1 MVVGGH
7 YSFTYQMKHYR
18 VALVLVVTL
27 LCGMVPRGGLAAA
40 GAGTDLVR
48 AAGED
53 CVARKYEHVERK
65 GRSKTSRFAYLFYAE
80 PSGGVSP
87 NDFPVVLIHGKA
99 GYGNDMWDGTVKWH
113 LAAGTVSNPVER
125 TFAGD
130 VGNIDNVAVYRFEY
144 EEDERWVDHK
154 SVGGLFR
161 QAIHCLYEEYGRP
174 VVVVGHS
181 LGGLVAQHVAK
192 ENGPIEE
199 IGLVITLGTP
209 YEGSQLAVDIDDI
222 SPGGPC
228 SLFLFLCIGQDI
240 LELAVEVGF
249 DVNTEAGNAL
259 KVGSAELEELSG
271 GRWEGS
277 DLVEPSW
284 AAPVFAIGTQILFF
298 YTAMT
303 KTLGVFGSN
312 VLGVETLGDV
322 VVRRE
327 SATGGALRATDEYQE
342 TKCHPVYDTR
352 EDIIRWE
359 EWLNPEVESD
369 FSVDLTLDPDIYRVL
384 LRLLDMRESACYHGN
399 LPNTDTL
406 RQTALD
412 RIKKYITDNWEKSAA
427 ETMVSEEPVPVPVP
441 RSRLSEP
448 TVYDVDWSLLEPD
461 KIVIADV
468 NGDGIDDVVVQG
480 EEGIGVYLSFG
491 GDKFTTINLT
501 HAGYDWS
508 HKMFVGPLTDSIYP
522 TIFMFDTW
530 DEVFH
535 IFVYE
540 GGGSVHEF
548 TYKSI
553 GADYDMEL
561 ISFHYIDGDSRID
574 LVHYDDG
581 KYFFARGVAPT
592 VSFGRLPYDLTSEN
606 RQVLTPDDGKGWTW
620 TVCQRTADID
630 GDGILDFSIYG
641 LGGKGNTTIYY
652 GGYDSAGDFKIGQ
665 VSGFDEVSCPL
676 FVDLDS
682 DGRMEILAKI
692 SYNDVGIYV
701 FESRSDLSFRE
712 IPRSHF
718 YDNYGD
724 FYKSSDVNN
733 DGHLDLLIFHRDKLR
748 IHLGDGTLTFL
759 EEAIEVSYHSRRPHV
774 FASGDVT
781 GDGRTD
787 LVLGFDTGHIEVYS
801 WPVTCND
808 EGFCETAP

>member
-40 GAGTDLVR
+40 VADTDLAR
-48 AAGED
+48 AAAGD
-53 CVARKYEHVERK
+53 CVTTYKHVEGS
-65 GRSKTSRFAYLFYAE
+65 GRTSTISFAHLLRAE
-80 PSGGVSP
+80 PSDGVSP
-87 NDFPVVLIHGKA
+87 YFPVVLIHGKA
-99 GYGNDMWDGTVKWH
+99 GYGNDIWDGFETWNP
-113 LAAGTVSNPVER
+113 AAGTVSNPGKT
-125 TFAGD
+125 TFARD
-130 VGNIDNVAVYRFEY
+130 VGDIDNVVVYRFEY
-144 EEDERWVDHK
+144 EEDEKWVNHK

-161 QAIHCLYEEYGRP
+161 EAINCLYEEYGRP
-174 VVVVGHS
+174 VVVVAHS
-181 LGGLVAQHVAK
+181 MGGLVAQHVAK
-192 ENGPIEE
+192 ENGPVEK

-222 SPGGPC
+222 SPRRC
-228 SLFLFLCIGQDI
+228 FFASFCLFLNL
-240 LELAVEVGF
+240 LEVFVEVFGT
-249 DVNTEAGNAL
+249 VNSEAGRAL
-259 KVGSAELEELSG
+259 RVGSAAIAELSG

-277 DLVEPSW
+277 DLVAASW
-284 AAPVFAIGTQILFF
+284 AAPVFAIGTQIHFVF
-298 YTAMT
+298 KAFG
-303 KTLGVFGSN
+303 KHLGVGK
-312 VLGVETLGDV
+312 LGDV
-322 VVRRE
+322 VVRLE
-327 SATGGALRATDEYQE
+327 SATGGEAIGPANQYEKNSCHIVFDEDE
-342 TKCHPVYDTR
+342 SR
-352 EDIIRWE
+352 IRWGKIAD
-359 EWLNPEVESD
+359 PAIESD
-369 FSVDLTLDPDIYRVL
+369 FTVLGLDPDIYTVL
-384 LRLLDMRESACYHGN
+384 GRMSNLKQSPCHHDN

-522 TIFMFDTW
+522 TIFTFDTW
-530 DEVFH
+530 DELFH

-581 KYFFARGVAPT
+581 KFFFARGVAPT

-606 RQVLTPDDGKGWTW
+606 RQVLKPDDGKGWTW

-652 GGYDSAGDFKIGQ
+652 GGYDSAGHFKIDQ
-665 VSGFDEVSCPL
+665 TSGFEVSCPL

-781 GDGRTD
+781 GDGRPD
-787 LVLGFDTGHIEVYS
+787 LVLGFDTGYIEVYT
-801 WPVTCND
+801 WPMACND
-808 EGFCETAP
+808 NGFCEAAP